1 MLMAATTNKRRLLP
15 SLMLG
20 LLLSAAAA
28 WLSTPNVSAHAA
40 YESSMPA
47 FAEVLT
53 DSPTEISISFTQE
66 LFRRAGANTMTLRH
80 EDSGATITLGQP
92 EIGNDDRHL
101 MRASVDETLSPGRY
115 LVSWTNLSA
124 EDGDADTGS
133 FPFYLQREPTPAEV
147 EWDRELAAE
156 LLIAYPGDE
165 PQTPDSPASD
175 APAAPTV
182 VRNESSET
190 VALGAGPIIW
200 LVVGALAALIVVGAL
215 GFHLGSR
222 RRDV

>member
-15 SLMLG
+15 SLLLG

-28 WLSTPNVSAHAA
+28 WLSPPNVSAHAA

-80 EDSGATITLGQP
+80 EDSGATIALGQP
-92 EIGNDDRHL
+92 EISNDDRHL

-124 EDGDADTGS
+124 EDGDADAGS
-133 FPFYLQREPTPAEV
+133 FPFYLQREPTLAEI
-147 EWDRELAAE
+147 ELDRELAAE

-165 PQTPDSPASD
+165 PQTLDSPATD

-182 VRNESSET
+182 VRSESSEA
-190 VALGAGPIIW
+190 VALGAGSIIW
-200 LVVGALAALIVVGAL
+200 LVVGALAALVVVGAL

-222 RRDV
+222 RRNV

>member
-15 SLMLG
+15 SL
-20 LLLSAAAA
+20 LLALLFSVAAA

-66 LFRRAGANTMTLRH
+66 LFRRAGANTMTLQH
-80 EDSGATITLGQP
+80 EDSGATIDLGQP
-92 EIGNDDRHL
+92 EISNDDRHL
-101 MRASVDETLSPGRY
+101 MRISLDEALSPGRY

-124 EDGDADTGS
+124 EDGDADAGS
-133 FPFYLQREPTPAEV
+133 FPFYLQREPTPAEI
-147 EWDRELAAE
+147 ELDRELAAE

-165 PQTPDSPASD
+165 PEPTDSPASD

-182 VRNESSET
+182 LRNESSEA

-200 LVVGALAALIVVGAL
+200 LVAGALAALIVAGAL

-222 RRDV
+222 RRNV